1 MSDLPLGPVVQSD
14 LLVSVPS
21 ERTSAPSP
29 SWSSLPP
36 GICARGGGTQGLEP
50 GDPEQAGDSPAQSVC
65 LRARDSPDVSACG
78 HWRISG
84 HRQPV
89 GLGWSSHGLR
99 LITKPSPPKYPQM
112 GYSNQRTLNV
122 YLKAHQICLPCILF
136 FLYVV
141 VISLPSRVR
150 LFCHPMDCSPPGSCD
165 HGISRI
171 LEWVAISFSKGSF

>member
-1 MSDLPLGPVVQSD
+1 M
-14 LLVSVPS
+14 LVSVPS
-21 ERTSAPSP
+21 ERTSAPPP
-29 SWSSLPP
+29 SWSLLPP
-36 GICARGGGTQGLEP
+36 GICVQGGTQGLEP
-50 GDPEQAGDSPAQSVC
+50 GDPEQAGDSPTQNVC
-65 LRARDSPDVSACG
+65 LTARDSPDVSAHG

-89 GLGWSSHGLR
+89 GSRWSSHGLR

-141 VISLPSRVR
+141 ISLPSRVR
-150 LFCHPMDCSPPGSCD
+150 LFCDPMDCSPPGSCV
-165 HGISRI
+165 HRISRI